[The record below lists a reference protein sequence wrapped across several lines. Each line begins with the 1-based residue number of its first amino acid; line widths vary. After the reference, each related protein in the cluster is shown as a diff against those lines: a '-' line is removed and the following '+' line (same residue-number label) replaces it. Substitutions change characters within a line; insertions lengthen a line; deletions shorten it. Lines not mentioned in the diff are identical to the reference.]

1 MTKVTLFYADWC
13 SHCTRFKPTW
23 DALKKVFDSNNVE
36 YSEYEESKDQK
47 FVEASGVEGFPTIKI
62 EKDNQEYEY
71 NGKRD
76 VNDILHEV
84 LPNLQIGGN
93 ITKKYKIKYHQ
104 MV

>member
-13 SHCTRFKPTW
+13 SHCTSFKPTW
-23 DALKKVFDSNNVE
+23 NALKKVFDSNNVE
-36 YSEYEESKDQK
+36 YAEYEESKDPK
-47 FVEASGVEGFPTIKI
+47 FVEAAGVQGFPTIKI

-84 LPNLQIGGN
+84 LPNLQMGGG
-93 ITKKYKIKYHQ
+93 IRRYKIFYN
-104 MV
+104 